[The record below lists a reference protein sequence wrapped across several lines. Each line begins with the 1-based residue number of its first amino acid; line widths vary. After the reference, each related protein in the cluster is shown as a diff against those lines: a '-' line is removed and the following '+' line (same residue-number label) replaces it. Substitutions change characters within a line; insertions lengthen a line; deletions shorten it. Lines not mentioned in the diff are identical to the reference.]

1 MKVVMVSI
9 RLRKSTTWMIDT
21 RQSAEACGGVKL
33 SREFWVKWKMLKA
46 EKKKHKENKSQ
57 VRKQP
62 VH

>member
-33 SREFWVKWKMLKA
+33 SRELSEVKDAKGR
-46 EKKKHKENKSQ
+46 EKET
-57 VRKQP
+57 
-62 VH
+62 